1 MFSGQARGNTHR
13 LKCIEDRLPM
23 TKQVAEEARALA
35 YKSDYADPFEVKK
48 SAKMRKYLFHGNMQ
62 MALSVVDACKNLR
75 NADARDRT
83 AVQFV
88 QEGK

>member
-13 LKCIEDRLPM
+13 LKCLEDKLPM
-23 TKQVAEEARALA
+23 MRQVADEARANA

-62 MALSVVDACKNLR
+62 MAMSVVDASKNL
-75 NADARDRT
+75 
-83 AVQFV
+83 
-88 QEGK
+88 